1 MPELTS
7 RRRKVDVEL
16 LDVYEK
22 LEEIESIAMQLKT
35 MLSNTIERIEALE
48 EAIRGGRRHSTWR
61 EERGGARR
69 SGKKAVDVLAEQ
81 GYIFASE
88 IKARGDAKARIID
101 AIKRSGR
108 AIVIQ
113 GSSDTLLIHKDYL
126 ETFLDVLEKK
136 GEDSLDDK
144 QKKLYWILT
153 ENKLL
158 EKTPRGYKL
167 AV

>member
-1 MPELTS
+1 MPEL
-7 RRRKVDVEL
+7 RRRVSRADVEIT
-16 LDVYEK
+16 DVYEK
-22 LEEIESIAMQLKT
+22 LEEIESVVMQLKT

-48 EAIRGGRRHSTWR
+48 EAIRSGKGKGERQGQRR
-61 EERGGARR
+61 AKR
-69 SGKKAVDVLAEQ
+69 SGKTAIDILAEQ